1 VSAVASAPADAPAP
15 PTRRRLDRDDILMRV
30 GICLLIG
37 WMLVTLILPL
47 WWLLSKSFQ
56 NQNGEFVGLAN
67 YFTYFSTPALF
78 ASVWNSVFIALLTT
92 AIVLPLAFTY
102 AYALQR
108 SCMRWKGLFQA
119 LALIPI
125 LAPSLLPAISLIYLF
140 GNQGFLKDWLFGAS
154 IYGPIGIVVS
164 QVFYCF
170 PHALMIL
177 IAALSMADSRL
188 YEAADALGASKTRM
202 FFTVTLPGAKYGVI
216 SAGFVIFT
224 LVITDFGIAK
234 VIGGRFNVLATDIFK
249 QVIGQQNFE
258 MGAVVGFVLLIPA
271 VVAFAADRIIQRRQ
285 VALLSARAVPLVPKP
300 DAQRDWGLFAFCSVV
315 GGLIFGLLA
324 MSAWASLVTRWPY
337 NLALTLNNYAFG
349 DFDSNGWSAY
359 WNSLELAA
367 WTAVIGT
374 VVIFIGAYLLE
385 KTRAFTWG
393 RTLAQFM
400 AMLPM
405 AVPGLVLGLAY
416 IFFFNARGNPF
427 GFIYATMAILVINSV
442 THFYT
447 VSHLTATT
455 ALKQLDA
462 EFEAVSASLKV
473 SLFRTMTR
481 VTVPVCLPAVLD
493 ISIYLFVNAMTTVSA
508 VIFLYS
514 TDTKLAAVSIINM
527 DESGFTAAAAA
538 MAITIVATSASV
550 KIAHVLLTH
559 RLDRTTQAWRRR

>member
-1 VSAVASAPADAPAP
+1 MTSAATPAAKDYPVV
-15 PTRRRLDRDDILMRV
+15 RRRLDRDDILMRAGLV
-30 GICLLIG
+30 LLIG
-37 WMLVTLILPL
+37 WMLVTLVLPL
-47 WWLLSKSFQ
+47 WTLLSKSFR
-56 NQNGEFVGLAN
+56 NQDGEFVGLAN
-67 YFTYFSTPALF
+67 YVLYFSTPSLVD
-78 ASVWNSVFIALLTT
+78 SVWNSLTVSVAT
-92 AIVLPLAFTY
+92 TVIVLPLAFVY

-125 LAPSLLPAISLIYLF
+125 LAPSLLPAISLVYLF
-140 GNQGFLKDWLFGAS
+140 GNQGFLKDLLLGGS
-154 IYGPIGIVVS
+154 IYGAGGIIAS

-170 PHALMIL
+170 PHALMIMV
-177 IAALSMADSRL
+177 AALSMADGRL
-188 YEAADALGASKTRM
+188 YEAADALGASKLRV

-271 VVAFAADRIIQRRQ
+271 VVAFAANRITERRQ
-285 VALLSARAVPLVPKP
+285 VALLSARAVPLEPKP
-300 DAQRDWGLFAFCSVV
+300 EARRDWLLFAFCGLV
-315 GGLIFGLLA
+315 GGLILAILA
-324 MSAWASLVTRWPY
+324 MAAWASFITRWPY
-337 NLALTLNNYAFG
+337 NLSLTLMNYAFG
-349 DFDSNGWSAY
+349 DFDTNGWGAY
-359 WNSLELAA
+359 WNSVELAC

-374 VVIFIGAYLLE
+374 VVVFLGAYLLE
-385 KTRAFTWG
+385 KTRGFGWG
-393 RTLAQFM
+393 RGIAQFM

-416 IFFFNARGNPF
+416 IFFFNARGNPL
-427 GFIYATMAILVINSV
+427 GFLYATMAILVINSI

-455 ALKQLDA
+455 ALKQLDS

-473 SLFRTMTR
+473 SLFRTMVR
-481 VTVPVCLPAVLD
+481 VTVPVSLPAILD
-493 ISIYLFVNAMTTVSA
+493 VSIYLFVNAMTTVSA

-514 TDTKLAAVSIINM
+514 TETKPAAVTIINM
-527 DESGFTAAAAA
+527 DEAGFTAAAAA
-538 MAITIVATSASV
+538 MAMCIVATSATV
-550 KIAHVLLTH
+550 KIIHLLLTR
-559 RLDRTTQAWRRR
+559 RLERTTQAWRKR

>member
-1 VSAVASAPADAPAP
+1 VSGASLPTPADAP
-15 PTRRRLDRDDILMRV
+15 PTRRRLDRDDILMRA
-30 GICLLIG
+30 GIGLLIV
-37 WMLVTLILPL
+37 WMLVTLVLPL

-67 YFTYFSTPALF
+67 YIQYFSTPTLF
-78 ASVWNSVFIALLTT
+78 ASVWNSLFIALLTT
-92 AIVLPLAFTY
+92 AIVLPLAFIY
-102 AYALQR
+102 AFALQR

-140 GNQGFLKDWLFGAS
+140 GNQGFLKEWLFGAS
-154 IYGPIGIVVS
+154 IYGPIGIVIS

-188 YEAADALGASKTRM
+188 YEAADVLGASKTRV

-271 VVAFAADRIIQRRQ
+271 VVAFMADRILQRRQ
-285 VALLSARAVPLVPKP
+285 VALLSARAVPLIPKP
-300 DAQRDWGLFAFCSVV
+300 AARRDWGLFAFCMVI

-324 MSAWASLVTRWPY
+324 MSVWASLVTRWPY

-349 DFDSNGWSAY
+349 QFDSDGWSAY
-359 WNSLELAA
+359 LNSLELAA

-385 KTRAFTWG
+385 KTRSFTFG
-393 RTLAQFM
+393 RTVAQFM

-416 IFFFNARGNPF
+416 IFFFNEKGNPF
-427 GFIYATMAILVINSV
+427 GFIYATMAILVVNSI

-473 SLFRTMTR
+473 SLFRTMSR

-514 TDTKLAAVSIINM
+514 TDSKLASVSIINM

-538 MAITIVATSASV
+538 MAVTIVATSAAV
-550 KIAHVLLTH
+550 KILHLLLTR
-559 RLDRTTQAWRRR
+559 RLDRRMQAWRQR

>member
-1 VSAVASAPADAPAP
+1 MNQGTVTLSAGAAPS
-15 PTRRRLDRDDILMRV
+15 RRQLDRDDILMRL
-30 GICLLIG
+30 GIVLLVVWLLI
-37 WMLVTLILPL
+37 TLLLPL

-56 NQNGEFVGLAN
+56 NQNGDFVGLAN
-67 YFTYFSTPALF
+67 YIQYFSTPTLL
-78 ASVWNSVFIALLTT
+78 ASVWNSLFIALLTT
-92 AIVLPLAFTY
+92 AIVLPLAFIY

-108 SCMRWKGLFQA
+108 SCMRFKGLFQA

-140 GNQGFLKDWLFGAS
+140 GNQGLLKDWMFGVS
-154 IYGPIGIVVS
+154 VYGPFGIVVS

-177 IAALSMADSRL
+177 LAALSMADSRL
-188 YEAADALGASKTRM
+188 YEAADALGASKARV
-202 FFTVTLPGAKYGVI
+202 FVTVTLPGAKYGLI
-216 SAGFVIFT
+216 SAGFVVFT

-258 MGAVVGFVLLIPA
+258 MGAVVGFVLLLPA
-271 VVAFAADRIIQRRQ
+271 VLAFGADRYLQRRQ

-300 DAQRDWGLFAFCSVV
+300 QPRRDWALFAYCTLM
-315 GGLIFGLLA
+315 GGMIFGVLA
-324 MSAWASLVTRWPY
+324 MAGWASLVTRWPY

-349 DFDSNGWSAY
+349 EFDSNGWSAY
-359 WNSLELAA
+359 WNSLQLAA
-367 WTAVIGT
+367 WTASIGT
-374 VVIFIGAYLLE
+374 VVVFLGAYLLE
-385 KTRAFTWG
+385 KTRAFGAG
-393 RTLAQFM
+393 RSAAQFM

-416 IFFFNARGNPF
+416 IFFFNAKGNPL
-427 GFIYATMAILVINSV
+427 GFIYGTMTILVVNSL

-447 VSHLTATT
+447 VSHLTAAT

-473 SLFRTMTR
+473 SLWRTMQR
-481 VTVPVCLPAVLD
+481 VSVPVCLPAILD

-514 TDTKLAAVSIINM
+514 SDTKLASVSIINM
-527 DESGFTAAAAA
+527 DELGFTAPAAA
-538 MAITIVATSASV
+538 MAMVIVATSACV
-550 KIAHVLLTH
+550 KIAHVLLTR
-559 RLDRTTQAWRRR
+559 RLNRYTQAWRQR